1 MNLRSLFPLGGAALA
16 SLLLPFSSLAQTIP
30 NPSFEANSF
39 TVFPGYSGG
48 ANGQITGWN
57 ATTGSG
63 LNPAGGSPFADNGT
77 IPNGTQVAFVQSG
90 SIDTVITGL
99 TTGTQYRLA
108 FRINA
113 RGGQTPILDLQVDG
127 ATLLLSPV
135 TSINGTN
142 PYRYVAVDFTAA
154 SATATL
160 ALFNTQVGDTTFVVD
175 DFTIAPSNTSWKTEP
190 WNDDDTSGL
199 DPSFLYT
206 HAYNFGSGAGITING
221 VAFVGV
227 AGTNPTVAGKFT
239 SNGLTGI
246 IAADPNNVIGDSR
259 ILADSFVYTVDTT
272 IGTLTLEG
280 LVPGRQYELTIFS
293 ANWDGAGTRWAT
305 FRAGS
310 DEQAFDQDVYGDN
323 NGIRFIHRYTA
334 PAGGTL
340 TIQTH
345 PIQNASIH
353 WYGIANRE
361 AVAVAAPGISNDP
374 VGTQAAVGDTVTFF
388 ASASG
393 TPAPTLQW
401 LKNNSPIPGATSSTL
416 TVTVAGSSDAAFYSL
431 RATNPSGTA
440 TSKPAFLEV
449 YEALPGIFSTGVD
462 ATGAALAD
470 GEIDPHYILFDNVD
484 APGVTDALV
493 QDSTVF
499 PISDGTW
506 LVNTESSKWIGPRVE
521 TSAAAGPTAPYIY
534 HTTFDLTGKPQT
546 FVLTGQYSVDNT
558 GPAVRLNNVKLA
570 GVPQSGGFNAY
581 TQFSVRSE
589 DLPPG
594 TVTAGVNTLAFDVVN
609 LGQGYTGLRVDG
621 LKLLFV
627 PSGIAPTILTH
638 PQGGGITSGA
648 TVMLTSRAYG
658 SAPLSY
664 QWFRG
669 VTPIDGATAATYTIP
684 SFTQALNGD
693 YTVRVSNTTGN
704 ATSNIATLT
713 ALSVPPNITAEP
725 QNATGGLGERVS
737 FTVTAE
743 GSAPLSYQWMLGA
756 TDIPNATNATLVV
769 DPITAASAGNYSVRV
784 TNPFGTDTSTPAS
797 LTIGLR
803 GIYDT
808 GVDNSRNALPDGSP
822 DPHYRLMVNPDGV
835 NDIPAVV
842 HDSTVFPIS
851 TGNWLANTQTSK
863 WISPV
868 ANTAASVGEDIDAG
882 EGGGVY
888 LYRLVVDA
896 TGFDPA
902 TISITGGW
910 ATDNLGTNIRVNG
923 QDTGLTNT
931 VQFPSLTAFT
941 IDNTNATFVA
951 GTNTIDFLVQN
962 ATTAVGPTGLR
973 IRGPPRHRHAADQSA
988 RPARG
993 DHRHQCKQSAG
1004 DQLQWHRRNAISR
1017 PALNHTAH
1025 RQLVDN
1031 SYHHPGGKRPGLVH
1045 RYNPPVGV
1053 SFYRVAVGP

>member
-1 MNLRSLFPLGGAALA
+1 M
-16 SLLLPFSSLAQTIP
+16 
-30 NPSFEANSF
+30 
-39 TVFPGYSGG
+39 
-48 ANGQITGWN
+48 
-57 ATTGSG
+57 
-63 LNPAGGSPFADNGT
+63 
-77 IPNGTQVAFVQSG
+77 
-90 SIDTVITGL
+90 
-99 TTGTQYRLA
+99 
-108 FRINA
+108 
-113 RGGQTPILDLQVDG
+113 
-127 ATLLLSPV
+127 
-135 TSINGTN
+135 
-142 PYRYVAVDFTAA
+142 
-154 SATATL
+154 
-160 ALFNTQVGDTTFVVD
+160 
-175 DFTIAPSNTSWKTEP
+175 
-190 WNDDDTSGL
+190 
-199 DPSFLYT
+199 
-206 HAYNFGSGAGITING
+206 
-221 VAFVGV
+221 
-227 AGTNPTVAGKFT
+227 
-239 SNGLTGI
+239 
-246 IAADPNNVIGDSR
+246 
-259 ILADSFVYTVDTT
+259 
-272 IGTLTLEG
+272 
-280 LVPGRQYELTIFS
+280 
-293 ANWDGAGTRWAT
+293 
-305 FRAGS
+305 
-310 DEQAFDQDVYGDN
+310 
-323 NGIRFIHRYTA
+323 
-334 PAGGTL
+334 
-340 TIQTH
+340 
-345 PIQNASIH
+345 
-353 WYGIANRE
+353 
-361 AVAVAAPGISNDP
+361 
-374 VGTQAAVGDTVTFF
+374 
-388 ASASG
+388 
-393 TPAPTLQW
+393 
-401 LKNNSPIPGATSSTL
+401 
-416 TVTVAGSSDAAFYSL
+416 
-431 RATNPSGTA
+431 
-440 TSKPAFLEV
+440 
-449 YEALPGIFSTGVD
+449 
-462 ATGAALAD
+462 
-470 GEIDPHYILFDNVD
+470 D

-506 LVNTESSKWIGPRVE
+506 LVNTESSKWIGPRIE
-521 TSAAAGPTAPYIY
+521 TSAAAGPTAPYTY

-581 TQFSVRSE
+581 TQFSVRSD

-621 LKLLFV
+621 LKVLFV

-725 QNATGGLGERVS
+725 QNASGGLGERVS

-822 DPHYRLMVNPDGV
+822 DSHYRLMVNPDGV

-902 TISITGGW
+902 TISIAGGW
-910 ATDNLGTNIRVNG
+910 ATDNTRNRHPRQRTGHRRDSQHRSVPVAHGVHDRQHQRHLRRRHQHHRLPCPKRHHRRRARPACASEGLRGTG
-923 QDTGLTNT
+923 TLLTNQPALPA
-931 VQFPSLTAFT
+931 VT
-941 IDNTNATFVA
+941 IAINASNQPVISFNGVA
-951 GTNTIDFLVQN
+951 GTQYRVQRSTTLLTGSWSTIH
-962 ATTAVGPTGLR
+962 TTTPAANGPISFTDTT
-973 IRGPPRHRHAADQSA
+973 PP
-988 RPARG
+988 
-993 DHRHQCKQSAG
+993 AG
-1004 DQLQWHRRNAISR
+1004 IA
-1017 PALNHTAH
+1017 
-1025 RQLVDN
+1025 
-1031 SYHHPGGKRPGLVH
+1031 
-1045 RYNPPVGV
+1045 
-1053 SFYRVAVGP
+1053 FYRVAVGP